1 MKRKIWAAIGIL
13 FLIFLIVGIV
23 FCFIHPEY
31 VREALDL
38 LLKNE
43 MIQ

>member
-1 MKRKIWAAIGIL
+1 MRRKIWMAIGAL
-13 FLIFLIVGIV
+13 FVIFLIVGIV
-23 FCFIHPEY
+23 FCFIHPDY

-38 LLKNE
+38 LFKNE